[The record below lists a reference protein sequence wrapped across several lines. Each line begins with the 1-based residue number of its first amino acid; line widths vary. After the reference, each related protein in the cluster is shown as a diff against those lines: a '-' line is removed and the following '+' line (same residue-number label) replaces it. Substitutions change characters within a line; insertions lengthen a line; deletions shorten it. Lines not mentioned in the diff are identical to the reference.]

1 MGHALDGTRW
11 RFFARYVGR
20 CAAACGGPPRSC
32 GHRKLRWRSLALRA
46 FAVLLCA
53 LLAAPATA
61 DDAPNELSLLIW
73 TEYLDPEVIA
83 EFEAAHNVRIKR
95 TYFESD
101 DARDRIVQEVEGHG
115 FDLALVNDVMVG
127 PYAKR
132 GWLAPIDKNAIPN
145 LSHIGARW
153 LSAYPSVETF
163 GVPYFWG
170 TLGIAYRRDLVK
182 GPVSSWLDLFRPDES
197 LRGRIIMIYDSR
209 DTIGM
214 ALRALGH
221 SVNSTDPEHLAE
233 AGRLLEEQKPFVRSY
248 SYVSLSETSGLVTGE
263 FWMSMIYNGDAYLLK
278 NYNENIEF
286 IVPKEGTNLWTD
298 YFVVFKTSPRKEL
311 AFKFLNFLSEPA
323 ISARLA
329 QYLHYATPNLSA
341 QKFLPPDFLTD
352 PLIYPPPE
360 VVARSE
366 TYAALPAQTTKAR
379 NAIFA
384 RLTH

>member
-11 RFFARYVGR
+11 HFLRGFCGR
-20 CAAACGGPPRSC
+20 CAAADGGPP
-32 GHRKLRWRSLALRA
+32 HRQQSRMLGRRALALRA
-46 FAVLLCA
+46 FAVFVCA
-53 LLAAPATA
+53 LLSAPISA
-61 DDAPNELSLLIW
+61 DEAPTELSLLIW
-73 TEYLDPEVIA
+73 TEYLDPQVIA
-83 EFEAAHNVRIKR
+83 EFEAAHNVRVKR
-95 TYFESD
+95 TYFETD
-101 DARDRIVQEVEGHG
+101 DARDRIVQEVEGNG
-115 FDLALVNDVMVG
+115 FDVALVNDVMVG

-132 GWLAPIDKNAIPN
+132 GWLEPIDKSAIPN
-145 LSHIGARW
+145 LKHIGARW
-153 LSAYPSVETF
+153 LNAFPSVETY

-233 AGRLLEEQKPFVRSY
+233 ASRLLEEQKPYVRSY
-248 SYVSLSETSGLVTGE
+248 SYVSLSESSGLVTGE
-263 FWMSMIYNGDAYLLK
+263 FWMSMIYNGDAYILK
-278 NYNENIEF
+278 SYNENIEF
-286 IVPKEGTNLWTD
+286 IVPQEGTNLWTD
-298 YFVVFKTSPRKEL
+298 YLVVFSKSHRKDL
-311 AFKFLNFLSEPA
+311 AFTFLNFLNEPA

-329 QYLHYATPNLSA
+329 QYLHYATPNLAA
-341 QKFLPPDFLTD
+341 QKFLPEEFLTD

-366 TYAALPAQTTKAR
+366 PYAVLPAQTTKAR